1 MNNKRYAFGAGMM
14 VIGLLGWWYNW
25 YLAATEGY
33 FRIKLCLLAP
43 LGFFG
48 GLLFLVRPDFAGPL
62 RPNSSR
68 GHKLALASVIAAMT
82 IFSGIDFYRLKTSL
96 TPKPAVITKWSP
108 ERGRPSVSF
117 ANAMTIPQ
125 KSQPTL
131 LFQSRTYTLGSFNQ
145 KQNPMWE
152 FVAPNENVNNWKT
165 LLTLVDRADA
175 RSREDLDRLATGLMS
190 TYQANNGRILL
201 AKTFQD
207 NSGAPY
213 NYMVAAFEQPNRT
226 HELNFVKIA
235 LAGDKAYVAIYGVRT
250 ADAKN
255 FLTQNST
262 EIGRALNDLKVPH
275 LDSLPRKTF

>member
-1 MNNKRYAFGAGMM
+1 MM
-14 VIGLLGWWYNW
+14 VLGLLGWWYNW

-33 FRIKLCLLAP
+33 FRIKLCLFAP

-48 GLLFLVRPDFAGPL
+48 GLLFLIRPEYAGPL
-62 RPNSSR
+62 RPNSPR
-68 GHKLALASVIAAMT
+68 AHKFALAAVIAGMA

-96 TPKPAVITKWSP
+96 TPKRAVITKWTP
-108 ERGRPSVSF
+108 EQGRPSVSF

-125 KSQPTL
+125 KTQPAAL
-131 LFQSRTYTLGSFNQ
+131 QFQSRTYTLGSFNQ

-152 FVAPNENVNNWKT
+152 FVAPKETVNNWKT

-190 TYQANNGRILL
+190 TYQANKGQILL
-201 AKTFQD
+201 AKTLQD

-213 NYMVAAFEQPNRT
+213 NYMVAAFPQPNNT
-226 HELNFVKIA
+226 HELNFVRIA
-235 LAGDKAYVAIYGVRT
+235 LTGNKAYVAIYGVRT
-250 ADAKN
+250 AEAKS

-262 EIGRALNDLKVPH
+262 EIGRALNDLKVPD
-275 LDSLPRKTF
+275 LDSLPRRTF